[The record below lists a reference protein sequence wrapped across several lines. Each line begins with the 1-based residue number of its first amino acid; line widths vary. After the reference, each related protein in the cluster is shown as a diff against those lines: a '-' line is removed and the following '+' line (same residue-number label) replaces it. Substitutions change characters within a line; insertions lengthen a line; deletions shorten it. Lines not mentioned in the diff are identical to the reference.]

1 MLPLQRIG
9 FKAPVGVYNEKGI
22 GCESLTVPLL

>member
-9 FKAPVGVYNEKGI
+9 FKAPVGV
-22 GCESLTVPLL
+22 